1 MTSYMLSAPVL
12 EPVTLEETKEFLRVD
27 GNDEDNFIISL
38 IAGARLH
45 VESITGRALIS
56 QTWRIICDDFP
67 KNRVVNLPVAPL
79 ISISEINVYDSDGN
93 ATSLALAQFQPETK
107 VNPARIYL
115 PAIIDGLPSLRERA
129 AVEIDYVA
137 GFGATSSDVP
147 NDLKQALFSLI
158 AYWFEHRDAV
168 IIAGSG
174 AVVPAGF
181 DQLIAAY
188 RGVRI

>member
-27 GNDEDNFIISL
+27 GNDEDSFIVSL

-56 QTWRIICDDFP
+56 QTWRTICDDFP
-67 KNRVVNLPVAPL
+67 RDRVVNLPVAPL
-79 ISISEINVYDSDGN
+79 ISVSEINVYDSDGN

-107 VNPARIYL
+107 VSPARIFL
-115 PAIIDGLPSLRERA
+115 PNVIDGLPSLRERA

-137 GFGATSSDVP
+137 GFGASSSDVP

-181 DQLIAAY
+181 DRLVAAY